1 MPRRPNLLLIM
12 TDQQRADAAGFANP
26 ACVDT
31 PHLDALAARGVV
43 FTNAYSAST
52 TCVPAR
58 SALLTGL
65 FDHRLPRGP
74 DGKAL
79 RDGYWN
85 VAHALKSAGY
95 RTGLFGKMHFSPID
109 ARHGFDVVR
118 SVEHVTVHAG
128 YDPADKD
135 DYRRWIEAQGLAD
148 VRFETRKERRFPYDE
163 TLHPAHW
170 ITDEAL
176 RFVGDEAATEPFFA
190 IVSYTGPHSPH
201 DPPEPYASMY
211 SASEEPLPEDGM
223 AVNAQLP
230 EFFRDAMKPTP
241 DAFFSAQRVDD
252 RAPLHAKG
260 TLAAIRALVRHIDAN
275 VGRLL
280 ERVDLENT
288 LICFTSDHGD
298 YGGHRGLLGKV
309 PWIPFDDLA
318 KVPLFYAGAGV
329 RGGRRSENLVQSCDL
344 ALTFLEAA
352 GALPENPARFDSESL
367 LPELRGEAPR
377 GDRTIHSS
385 VTMGWPMVRRGRYK
399 LIARVFKG
407 TALFD
412 LETDPGE
419 TKDIADDHPA
429 LVQELTETIR
439 VHHRRPRLDLW
450 GDPAARDEEFLA
462 GAPLRKAHAKAV
474 DGT

>member
-1 MPRRPNLLLIM
+1 MKRRPNLLLVM
-12 TDQQRADAAGFANP
+12 TDQQRADAAGFANAP
-26 ACVDT
+26 YAAT
-31 PHLDALAARGVV
+31 PNLDALAAKGAV

-85 VAHALKSAGY
+85 VAHALKAAGY

-109 ARHGFDVVR
+109 ARHGFDVIR
-118 SVEHVTVHAG
+118 SVEHITVHAG
-128 YDPADKD
+128 YEPTDKD
-135 DYRRWIEAQGLAD
+135 DYRRWIEAQGLED
-148 VRFETRKERRFPYDE
+148 VRFEPRRERRFPYDE
-163 TLHPAHW
+163 TRHPAHW

-176 RFVGDEAATEPFFA
+176 RFVSDASATEPFFA

-211 SASEEPLPEDGM
+211 SASEEPIPDDGM
-223 AVNAQLP
+223 AVNADLP
-230 EFFRDAMKPTP
+230 AFFRDAMEPTP

-252 RAPLHAKG
+252 FDASHVKG
-260 TLAAIRALVRHIDAN
+260 VLAAIRGLIRHIDAN

-280 ERVDLENT
+280 AEVDLDNT
-288 LICFTSDHGD
+288 LLCFTSDHGD

-318 KVPLFYAGAGV
+318 KVPLFYAGYGV
-329 RGGRRSENLVQSCDL
+329 HAGRRVASPVQSSDM

-352 GALPENPARFDSESL
+352 GALPADHALFDSESL
-367 LPELRGEAPR
+367 WPALHGAPLPD
-377 GDRTIHSS
+377 DRTIHSS
-385 VTMGWPMVRRGRYK
+385 VTMGWPMVRRGRFK
-399 LIARVFKG
+399 LVARIYSG
-407 TALFD
+407 IALFD
-412 LETDPGE
+412 LEADPGE
-419 TKDIADDHPA
+419 TRDVAA
-429 LVQELTETIR
+429 LYPEVVAELTEAVR
-439 VHHRRPRLDLW
+439 AHHARPRLDLW
-450 GDPAARDEEFLA
+450 GDPSARDMSFLA
-462 GAPLRKAHAKAV
+462 GGPLTSSR
-474 DGT
+474 

>member
-1 MPRRPNLLLIM
+1 MTRRPNLLLIM

-31 PHLDALAARGVV
+31 PNLDALAARGVV

-85 VAHALKSAGY
+85 IAHALKGAGY

-109 ARHGFDVVR
+109 ARHGFDVIA
-118 SVEHVTVHAG
+118 SAEHLPAG
-128 YDPADKD
+128 YERYERDG
-135 DYRRWIEAQGLAD
+135 YRRWIESHGLAD
-148 VRFETRKERRFPYDE
+148 VRFKPRTRLVFPYKE
-163 TLHPAHW
+163 HLHPTHW
-170 ITDEAL
+170 ITEEAIRFLDDESE
-176 RFVGDEAATEPFFA
+176 EAPFFA
-190 IVSYTGPHSPH
+190 IVSYTGPHTPH

-211 SASEEPLPEDGM
+211 PASREVIPPDD
-223 AVNAQLP
+223 ASVNAKLP
-230 EFFRDAMKPTP
+230 RFFTDAMVATP
-241 DAFFSAQRVDD
+241 DAFFRPQRVDAMD
-252 RAPLHAKG
+252 TSAVRGK
-260 TLAAIRALVRHIDAN
+260 LAAIRALIRHIDAN

-280 ERVDLENT
+280 AHLDLDNT
-288 LICFTSDHGD
+288 LVCFTSDHGD
-298 YGGHRGLLGKV
+298 YGAHRGLLGKV

-329 RGGRRSENLVQSCDL
+329 RGGRRSESLVQSCDL

-352 GALPENPARFDSESL
+352 GALPEAPSRFDSESL

-399 LIARVFKG
+399 LIACLFKG

-412 LETDPGE
+412 LEADPGE
-419 TKDIADDHPA
+419 TKDIAEDHPA
-429 LVQELTETIR
+429 LTQELTETIR
-439 VHHRRPRLDLW
+439 EHHGRPRLDLW
-450 GDPAARDEEFLA
+450 GDPAARDEQFLA
-462 GAPLRKAHAKAV
+462 GAPLQKPRAKAA
-474 DGT
+474 DGS

>member
-1 MPRRPNLLLIM
+1 MTRRPNLLLIM

-26 ACVDT
+26 ECVDT
-31 PHLDALAARGVV
+31 PVLDALAAKGVV

-58 SALLTGL
+58 SALLTGI

-74 DGKAL
+74 DGRAL

-95 RTGLFGKMHFSPID
+95 RTGLFGKMHFSPIG
-109 ARHGFDVVR
+109 ARHGFDVMR
-118 SVEHVTVHAG
+118 SAEHITVHAG
-128 YDPADKD
+128 YEPTDKD
-135 DYRRWIEAQGLAD
+135 DYRRWIEAQGLED
-148 VRFETRKERRFPYDE
+148 VRFERRQERRFPYDE

-176 RFVGDEAATEPFFA
+176 RFVTDEGAEEPFFA

-201 DPPEPYASMY
+201 DPPDPYASMY
-211 SASEEPLPEDGM
+211 PALEERIPEDGM
-223 AVNAQLP
+223 AVNASLP
-230 EFFRDAMKPTP
+230 ECFRNAMKPTP
-241 DAFFSAQRVDD
+241 DAFFSAQNVE
-252 RAPLHAKG
+252 AFSPSQVKG
-260 TLAAIRALVRHIDAN
+260 QLAAIRALIRHIDAN

-280 ERVDLENT
+280 EHVDLANT

-329 RGGRRSENLVQSCDL
+329 SGGRRVASLVQSCDL

-352 GALPENPARFDSESL
+352 DALPPEHARFDSESL
-367 LPELRGEAPR
+367 WPALGGAALRA
-377 GDRTIHSS
+377 DRTIHSS
-385 VTMGWPMVRRGRYK
+385 ITMGYPMVRRGQFK
-399 LIARVFKG
+399 LVASIFQGV
-407 TALFD
+407 ALFD
-412 LETDPGE
+412 LDKDPGE
-419 TKDIADDHPA
+419 TRDVASEHPE
-429 LVQELTETIR
+429 LVKEFIDAAHT
-439 VHHRRPRLDLW
+439 HHRRERLDLW
-450 GDPAARDEEFLA
+450 GNLATRDAEFLA
-462 GAPLRKAHAKAV
+462 GGPANTPRAPRP
-474 DGT
+474 D

>member
-1 MPRRPNLLLIM
+1 MKRRPNLLLIM
-12 TDQQRADAAGFANP
+12 TDQQRADAAGFANAQYSETP
-26 ACVDT
+26 A
-31 PHLDALAARGVV
+31 LDALASKGVV

-58 SALLTGL
+58 SALLTGI

-85 VAHALKSAGY
+85 VAHALKAAGY
-95 RTGLFGKMHFSPID
+95 RTGLFGKMHFSPLG
-109 ARHGFDVVR
+109 ARHGFDVIR
-118 SVEHVTVHAG
+118 SVEHITVHAG
-128 YDPADKD
+128 YEPTDQD
-135 DYRRWIEAQGLAD
+135 DYRRWIEAQGLED
-148 VRFETRKERRFPYDE
+148 VRFEPRKERRFPYDE
-163 TLHPAHW
+163 TRHPAHW

-176 RFVGDEAATEPFFA
+176 RFVSDEAATEPFFA

-211 SASEEPLPEDGM
+211 SASEEPIPDDGM
-223 AVNAQLP
+223 AVNAELP

-241 DAFFSAQRVDD
+241 DAFFSAQRVEALD
-252 RAPLHAKG
+252 PSQVKG
-260 TLAAIRALVRHIDAN
+260 MLAAIRALIRHIDTN

-280 ERVDLENT
+280 KHVDLDNT

-298 YGGHRGLLGKV
+298 FGGHRGLLGKV

-329 RGGRRSENLVQSCDL
+329 RGGRRVTSPVQSSDL

-352 GALPENPARFDSESL
+352 DALPPEHELFDSESL
-367 LPELRGEAPR
+367 WPALGGSDLRA
-377 GDRTIHSS
+377 DRTIHSS
-385 VTMGWPMVRRGRYK
+385 ITMGFPMVRRGRFK
-399 LIARVFKG
+399 LVASIFHGV
-407 TALFD
+407 ALFD

-419 TKDIADDHPA
+419 TRNVAAEHPE
-429 LVQELTETIR
+429 LVQEFVAAVRT
-439 VHHRRPRLDLW
+439 HYGRPRLDLW
-450 GDPAARDEEFLA
+450 GDPSARDEAFLA
-462 GAPLRKAHAKAV
+462 GGPLHTPPAPRSP
-474 DGT
+474 